1 MAAESVTIET
11 GINHEK
17 RLNGTRNSV
26 RNVPTEKTGLPFKI
40 FHFFREFSSGTNR
53 RNVFHLLPN
62 RNFLKFRLGEK
73 APLGKPEIPVGKSDG
88 SRHFAWEASEYM
100 GYVLR

>member
-1 MAAESVTIET
+1 MEHEIPFET
-11 GINHEK
+11 FQPKK
-17 RLNGTRNSV
+17 RAYLLRFSTFSGNFPVGRTDETFSIYSR
-26 RNVPTEKTGLPFKI
+26 TEI
-40 FHFFREFSSGTNR
+40 SGN
-53 RNVFHLLPN
+53 
-62 RNFLKFRLGEK
+62 FRLDEK